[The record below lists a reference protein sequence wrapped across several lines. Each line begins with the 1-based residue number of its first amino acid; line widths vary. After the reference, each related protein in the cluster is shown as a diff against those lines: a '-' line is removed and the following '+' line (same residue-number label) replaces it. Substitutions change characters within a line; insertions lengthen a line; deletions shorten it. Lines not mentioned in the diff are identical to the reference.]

1 MSSYEEPFVR
11 KRRKPVTEIMP
22 RVTRDCGEALIM
34 RRRKGKER
42 REITIRMKAKFFIF
56 FFILC
61 SRLMGLIEHN
71 LLVFQA
77 SLIQH

>member
-1 MSSYEEPFVR
+1 MR
-11 KRRKPVTEIMP
+11 KR
-22 RVTRDCGEALIM
+22 
-34 RRRKGKER
+34 KER
-42 REITIRMKAKFFIF
+42 REITITMKAEFFIF

-61 SRLMGLIEHN
+61 SRLMGLIDHN